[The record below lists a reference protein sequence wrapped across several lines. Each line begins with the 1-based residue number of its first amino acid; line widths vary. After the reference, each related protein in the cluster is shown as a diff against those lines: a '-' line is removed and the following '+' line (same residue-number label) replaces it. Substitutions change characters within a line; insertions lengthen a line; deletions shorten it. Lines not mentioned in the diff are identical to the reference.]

1 MGISCAAREE
11 KDDMVTAAR
20 RLLAIVGCAMFGL
33 IGAPAEAKTDGQQR
47 VVERARLALDSFL
60 DDPQFEYM
68 RVYVQNAYGVL
79 IVPEMLRGGFFLGA
93 EYGVGILLVRDP
105 QTGQWGQPAF
115 YSVFSGSLG
124 VQFGGSMSD
133 MVFTLMNEGAVDKLI
148 AHKVQFGG
156 DMSIALGRI
165 GAGVGAGTTTHFGED
180 VYAFAKSKGLFG
192 GVALDGTGVVP
203 KNDWNE
209 AYYGRPVN
217 PAEIVRE
224 PSTGINT
231 EVAALHQS
239 LTRF

>member
-1 MGISCAAREE
+1 
-11 KDDMVTAAR
+11 
-20 RLLAIVGCAMFGL
+20 
-33 IGAPAEAKTDGQQR
+33 
-47 VVERARLALDSFL
+47 
-60 DDPQFEYM
+60 
-68 RVYVQNAYGVL
+68 
-79 IVPEMLRGGFFLGA
+79 MLRGGFFLGA

-105 QTGQWGQPAF
+105 QTGNWGQPAF
-115 YSVFSGSLG
+115 YSVFGGSLG

-133 MVFTLMNEGAVDKLI
+133 RVFTLMNEGAVDKLI

-209 AYYGRPVN
+209 AYYGRPVS

-224 PSTGINT
+224 PSTGVNT